1 MCPDKTLLTAYV
13 DDEVP
18 SPWKERIEMHLEQC
32 AQCRER
38 VAQYRAL
45 KAALH
50 AADAVDEVQLQE
62 VAQRIHGLLDNRLVN
77 LSRTSHRNAT
87 LEKFLEK
94 YPRLAMFGSRRI
106 SVPMP
111 VLIASLLLFVFFA
124 GLAFGRFGVRR
135 NSVQTMVL
143 STKLP
148 AATSA
153 NIESLVS
160 TLSQADQSQF
170 VTIRAPG
177 DLSRSITNTTPV
189 YVIYNAVDQKPTIME
204 IPVQGEVR

>member
-1 MCPDKTLLTAYV
+1 
-13 DDEVP
+13 
-18 SPWKERIEMHLEQC
+18 MHLEQC

-45 KAALH
+45 KAAMH

>member
-38 VAQYRAL
+38 VAQCRAL

-111 VLIASLLLFVFFA
+111 VLIASLLLFVFLQA
-124 GLAFGRFGVRR
+124 WPLDA
-135 NSVQTMVL
+135 
-143 STKLP
+143 
-148 AATSA
+148 
-153 NIESLVS
+153 LVCAE
-160 TLSQADQSQF
+160 TAY
-170 VTIRAPG
+170 RPWC
-177 DLSRSITNTTPV
+177 
-189 YVIYNAVDQKPTIME
+189 
-204 IPVQGEVR
+204 